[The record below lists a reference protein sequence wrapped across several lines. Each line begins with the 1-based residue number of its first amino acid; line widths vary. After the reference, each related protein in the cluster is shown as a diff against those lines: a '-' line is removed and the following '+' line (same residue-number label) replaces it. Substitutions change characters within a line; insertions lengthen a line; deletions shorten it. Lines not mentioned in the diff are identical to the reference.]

1 MGSERK
7 FDRSSFFDG
16 GLFPL
21 IGWTILGFLVTVLSI
36 GILYPWS
43 LVMVYGWK
51 INHAVT
57 DGHRMQFNG
66 SAIW

>member
-7 FDRSSFFDG
+7 FGRSSFFDG
-16 GLFPL
+16 GLLPL
-21 IGWTILGFLVTVLSI
+21 IGWTILGFLVTGLSI